1 MCHWME
7 SYCHDWID
15 YNGVTFSIELL
26 EWAHRFFDF
35 LGSVRHSSSYI
46 LRLANIP
53 ESVYCR
59 RKVKCSSINL
69 KNGSIHSGSQK
80 LHVCPK
86 VTTTASSRPGWVDS
100 TVKGTII
107 GQSFLLL
114 ALA

>member
-1 MCHWME
+1 MNGSQGVLPYKRLIEMCHCME

-59 RKVKCSSINL
+59 
-69 KNGSIHSGSQK
+69 
-80 LHVCPK
+80 
-86 VTTTASSRPGWVDS
+86 
-100 TVKGTII
+100 
-107 GQSFLLL
+107 
-114 ALA
+114 